1 MSHKPDPSLHGS
13 LAKYGP
19 KPNTI
24 YLKLHDYKYF
34 HTSSNFEKSDSRI
47 IGRHSLKAQLFSLF
61 TNGQTKNGTYLI
73 TGSRGMGK
81 TSLVNDVL
89 KRWRNKKDFKWRLV
103 LTSLVASVLMS
114 LWFTF
119 LAQNIWRTEGTIS
132 LKVLTLVISAVI
144 VTHLGFTFLSSG
156 SNAKGKHSGQ
166 SAVIFIFVAF
176 ILPLLNTIVIGHD
189 KVILWSDLVWLCI
202 SLVTVSFRIVLL
214 REGLKINPN
223 WFFSEHNSSRKA
235 AVTVVFVSFFCLS
248 FLQFIWDSYIVYI
261 GFSMIYTLSWGVYYL
276 LYRSNRKIEHEK
288 AGDNGFF
295 VKDVLIVN
303 LDIGQEDINETRILK
318 QIVSRLGEMC
328 SKVHTQVHFIRNLGI
343 LGVSVLLSWSIVAL
357 LYNVPAIHQ
366 IGQSPT
372 WLEYFPTQK
381 NTDFQQT
388 QGESLQLS
396 RLKIQ
401 SLDTLFEEH
410 TNKDPEP
417 SESIG
422 WLLHNVNETVKS
434 TTRIIDH
441 AVNEISKEVYP
452 IFFKSLHECISK
464 TLRVRDSPYYL
475 KQETPSPYYL
485 MILIFIGSVIFLN
498 FLIKWILN
506 KYYPPYYV
514 KGEARVKRL
523 TDRIYAETSE
533 VAVAGLSQNRFF
545 NWNRRKTIT
554 LPFAGKYEIQ
564 MEVQKIVDELS
575 SGFSWVPFIRMDR
588 QIVFVLDELDKIEPD
603 RYYQESSP
611 SPESEPAKTRQQ
623 RITRMLQSLKSFFN
637 HSKAKFIFIAGD
649 DMYDA
654 SIADASNNRE
664 HSIDRLFNK
673 VFYIP
678 SFYSDDSDHRKSN
691 TNSMTESY
699 VSQFLISE
707 KQYNFLE
714 GETHREDN
722 DIEKEKTKLLNS
734 TLEKYYSLFFPS
746 TTHDSDKIGNIIYIQ
761 KDTLSNRSLAN
772 LARVKVLYTLKNFV
786 TYLAYQSNGSPKKIT
801 SLFEQY
807 VVKGGEHPNDLYSM
821 VITDD
826 SMDNANETGLDE
838 QCFYL
843 RLNEGDQYVF
853 GLINYLVSPFL
864 ISQKRYLGSFGDK
877 LLVSTSFIVDH
888 LYKYHEN
895 AFSWKTLELT
905 PEIISVNKAPQLRG
919 FIKDIMYHFSRTH
932 IDRITS
938 GLFDFK
944 FIGKVKNE
952 IRYLSKVSDLE
963 AAAFNFTLDESKQSK
978 NHYQDKLRELRAVYH
993 NRFSGDKNDAQKFI
1007 HSLSFTNMILGDLE
1021 YYDQEYDNAVLY
1033 YMDAIQEL
1041 RYLLDESS
1049 KNYIFNAIVYVRN
1062 SLKLGLAFEKQNNYD
1077 SALMTYDRLKQEIL
1091 NLRDVDTSKFGYKE
1105 KVITYDNVPKFISD
1119 QMSKVGLTSLY
1130 AAFDQSNRKLSDLD
1144 IELKDKSFDECFK
1157 ALGLPEEREDII
1169 KKTVNDWTEGIWYTF
1184 PAQHEQVMVVAL
1196 LFYNLFRKLDRVFV
1210 VVDREDGKFFSF
1222 GGNHFFKTYINQQ
1235 AASKKHIQTNGKLFT
1250 FENLRLLYQP
1260 FIAALSILEKDGINA
1275 ITNKSIESTLKDFD
1289 FICRMT
1295 NTHVPYM
1302 IEVEFLNKIGDLLY
1316 FKNGMLKDWSD
1327 TKDLTKQKVAT
1338 NEGVEPNELAK
1349 RDYNLPV
1356 QGMIFYLLS
1365 IDVFWKGI
1373 ASKDRTA
1380 GFYQGSEGDNGTY
1393 HVLFQKIKSKTG
1405 DYRFFGGLILNK
1417 YREAVEYINKG
1428 IGSPEYT
1435 NPRSIKLNTL
1445 ANCYSDLG
1453 NSILSSISQDK
1464 RNWTQASVLRDL
1476 QLLLNLITKLNDVL
1490 FARHSN
1496 YTEEDSNDIL
1506 NSLDSK
1512 VFSIQGVVTAYL
1524 ISAAL
1529 YHKTYK
1535 NLKSAFQLQKIMT
1548 LIDDCIFMAQ
1558 GMSEKTIDPL
1568 DRAATDEL
1576 LFKIDRELLIRFV
1589 TKVNKAYQD
1598 TPWQDMANYKNA
1610 GGLVATKTATERVL
1624 KVQFQVEK
1632 HLTQEFD
1639 SRTDEVDSFSNVKSN
1654 IESANTTTDPNID
1667 FEFYKG
1673 SSIASEQKEV
1683 YVLMEKI
1690 KFRLNRSG
1698 VQNIFDDYESFCK
1711 KHLKTHPFIDN
1722 SNQMNRI
1729 HELFVRGSKL
1739 KNYFDQIKTIY
1750 AYSKNPPFLIINGAH
1765 YWPKVKESD
1774 QLKITFL
1781 EDKRNKISYSF
1792 PDYKDLFNLTSV
1804 LIVKALHKCPKAKE
1818 IDQSKITF
1826 LEDKENKIS
1835 YSFPYAKDLL
1845 KVVSDAL
1852 YSYNEIISK
1861 LNVIEASFQVPN
1873 IYFGFAHYEL
1883 AYWLEALEEFPELQF
1898 EVFENLEDITLERE
1912 NDFLN
1917 KQYQWAKAKY
1927 HFVTAMQTHRGMDP
1941 YTHTINGMYYL
1952 DDDFND
1958 DQEHFYAAQERFHIN
1973 NGYIQRLCKELGYK
1987 LDNADKLFNY
1997 DFYSADFVPHG

>member
-103 LTSLVASVLMS
+103 LTSLGVSILVSLWFVFLCGQIWGNEVKLSWVLIILASIVLSAIGIFS
-114 LWFTF
+114 LVMLKRWIYKERFIWKDVIGVLVVSILVFFWFTF
-119 LAQNIWRTEGTIS
+119 LIDEIN
-132 LKVLTLVISAVI
+132 
-144 VTHLGFTFLSSG
+144 H
-156 SNAKGKHSGQ
+156 N
-166 SAVIFIFVAF
+166 
-176 ILPLLNTIVIGHD
+176 VIGTSWIW
-189 KVILWSDLVWLCI
+189 VMLAFI
-202 SLVTVSFRIVLL
+202 SLVALGILSKMMLKSGKPNSKISNGEFFFREHGTSSKTALIVVLVSVVILIAFQLFNDTYLVL
-214 REGLKINPN
+214 
-223 WFFSEHNSSRKA
+223 
-235 AVTVVFVSFFCLS
+235 V
-248 FLQFIWDSYIVYI
+248 
-261 GFSMIYTLSWGVYYL
+261 IYTAIYILSWGVYYL

-288 AGDNGFF
+288 SGDNGFF

-328 SKVHTQVHFIRNLGI
+328 SKVHRQVHFIRNLGI

-357 LYNVPAIHQ
+357 LYNVPAIHE

-485 MILIFIGSVIFLN
+485 MILVFIGSVIFLN

-611 SPESEPAKTRQQ
+611 SSESEPAKTRQQ

-761 KDTLSNRSLAN
+761 KDALSDRSLAN
-772 LARVKVLYTLKNFV
+772 LARVKVLYTLKNFI

-807 VVKGGEHPNDLYSM
+807 VVRGGEHPMDLYSM
-821 VITDD
+821 VITND
-826 SMDNANETGLDE
+826 SMGNANETGLDQ

-843 RLNEGDQYVF
+843 RLNEGGQYVF

-978 NHYQDKLRELRAVYH
+978 NHYQDKLKELRAVYH
-993 NRFSGDKNDAQKFI
+993 NRLSGESKNDDQKFI

-1041 RYLLDESS
+1041 RYLLDETS
-1049 KNYIFNAIVYVRN
+1049 KNYIFNAIIYVRN

-1091 NLRDVDTSKFGYKE
+1091 NLRDVDTSKFGYEE
-1105 KVITYDNVPKFISD
+1105 KVITYDHAVEFISK
-1119 QMSKVGLTSLY
+1119 QIGKVGLSSLY
-1130 AAFDQSNRKLSDLD
+1130 AAFDQSGHSFSKLDQDL
-1144 IELKDKSFDECFK
+1144 ETMTFDKCFD
-1157 ALGLPEEREDII
+1157 ALGCSDPCRVRSI
-1169 KKTVNDWTEGIWYTF
+1169 VNNWALRIAKVYETF
-1184 PAQHEQVMVVAL
+1184 EQWEQVRVVAL
-1196 LFYNLFRKLDRVFV
+1196 LFYNLFQDRDRIFV
-1210 VVDREDGKFFSF
+1210 IVGKKNGKFFSF

-1316 FKNGMLKDWSD
+1316 FKNGMLKDWSN

-1496 YTEEDSNDIL
+1496 CTEEDSNDIL

-1548 LIDDCIFMAQ
+1548 LIDDCIFIAQ
-1558 GMSEKTIDPL
+1558 GIEKTVSSSL
-1568 DRAATDEL
+1568 TKVERDEL
-1576 LFKIDRELLIRFV
+1576 LFKIDTELLIPYV

-1610 GGLVATKTATERVL
+1610 GGLVSSSERTSHVL
-1624 KVQFQVEK
+1624 NVQKVVESHLQKPFKNRAEAKSSFYRIKRQV
-1632 HLTQEFD
+1632 
-1639 SRTDEVDSFSNVKSN
+1639 RV
-1654 IESANTTTDPNID
+1654 ANGNGHRNEPPYPNID

-1690 KFRLNRSG
+1690 QFRLNSCEWKNN
-1698 VQNIFDDYESFCK
+1698 QDKYEGFCHK
-1711 KHLKTHPFIDN
+1711 YLKTHPFIDN

-1729 HELFVRGSKL
+1729 HELFIRGTKL
-1739 KNYFDQIKTIY
+1739 KKFFKLKIFDYTKVKAAKLNLIALIESKKKSRKASLFELRKLGIRKRNYFRILSRD
-1750 AYSKNPPFLIINGAH
+1750 
-1765 YWPKVKESD
+1765 E
-1774 QLKITFL
+1774 
-1781 EDKRNKISYSF
+1781 
-1792 PDYKDLFNLTSV
+1792 
-1804 LIVKALHKCPKAKE
+1804 
-1818 IDQSKITF
+1818 
-1826 LEDKENKIS
+1826 
-1835 YSFPYAKDLL
+1835 DLL
-1845 KVVSDAL
+1845 KIFSDAL

-1898 EVFENLEDITLERE
+1898 EVFENLEYITLERE

-1973 NGYIQRLCKELGYK
+1973 NGYIQRLCKELGNK
-1987 LDNADKLFNY
+1987 LINADKLFNY
-1997 DFYSADFVPHG
+1997 DFYSTDFVPDD